1 MNITSLG
8 RASIKVRDLDA
19 SERFYSSVLRM
30 TTTGQLD
37 RNDEIGFRVGRSDQL
52 VLQASGRAA
61 THEDGGIQKQHIAFV
76 VGNNPR
82 MLEEAATHLTAHGV
96 AFEQVTH
103 EEYES
108 LYLHDPDGHLVELY
122 YWPEW

>member
-8 RASIKVRDLDA
+8 RASIKVRNLDV
-19 SERFYSSVLRM
+19 SERFYSNVLRM
-30 TTTGQLD
+30 TLTGSFD
-37 RNDEIGFRVGRSDQL
+37 RAEELQFRVGRSDQL
-52 VLQASGRAA
+52 VLEAA
-61 THEDGGIQKQHIAFV
+61 EEQTNGDNSAVAKQRIAFV

-82 MLEEAATHLTAHGV
+82 TLADAASHLAAQGIT
-96 AFEQVTH
+96 FEQVTH

-108 LYLHDPDGHLVELY
+108 LYLRDPDGHLVELY